1 MAEDKKKA
9 EAPVAEGGKAKNL
22 GTILTAVFAVVNLA
36 ILGGGAFLVY
46 SSTIGWQ
53 SPEITETMLE
63 KDMSAE
69 ADDARYAP
77 YIFTM
82 DKFTVNL
89 GGEPRRTIRLE
100 VSLQMLGKEGYEE
113 IMSPDSRARTRD
125 KIVQVL
131 NEKTFSE
138 LETIQGKLFLKD
150 AIAMEVNSV
159 LKEGVVKDVFFSEL
173 VVQ

>member
-1 MAEDKKKA
+1 MAEEKKSA
-9 EAPVAEGGKAKNL
+9 EAAPAGGKSNKM

-36 ILGGGAFLVY
+36 VLGGGAFLVY

-53 SPEITETMLE
+53 SPELTEEMLE
-63 KDMSAE
+63 KDMASE
-69 ADDARYAP
+69 ADDTRYAP

-89 GGEPRRTIRLE
+89 GGEPKRTIRLE

-125 KIVQVL
+125 KIVRVL

-138 LETIQGKLFLKD
+138 LESIQGKLFLKD

>member
-1 MAEDKKKA
+1 MAEKKT
-9 EAPVAEGGKAKNL
+9 EAPQQKPKNV
-22 GTILTAVFAVVNLA
+22 GAILTIVFAVLNLVVV
-36 ILGGGAFLVY
+36 GGGGFLVY
-46 SSTIGWQ
+46 SSTLAWQ
-53 SPEITETMLE
+53 SPKITEADLQRE
-63 KDMSAE
+63 LASE
-69 ADDARYAP
+69 FDDARYAP

-89 GGEPRRTIRLE
+89 GGEPKRTIRLE

-113 IMSPDSRARTRD
+113 IMSPNSRAKTRD
-125 KIVQVL
+125 KIVRVL
-131 NEKTFSE
+131 NEKTFTD

-159 LKEGVVKDVFFSEL
+159 LREGVVKDVFFSDF

>member
-1 MAEDKKKA
+1 M
-9 EAPVAEGGKAKNL
+9 
-22 GTILTAVFAVVNLA
+22 GTILTAIFAVLNLA
-36 ILGGGAFLVY
+36 ILGGGAYLVY
-46 SSTIGWQ
+46 SSTIGWH
-53 SPEITETMLE
+53 SPEITEAMLE
-63 KDMSAE
+63 KEMASE
-69 ADDARYAP
+69 SDDTRYAP

-89 GGEPRRTIRLE
+89 GGEPKRTIRLE

-113 IMSPDSRARTRD
+113 IMTPDSRARTRD
-125 KIVQVL
+125 KIVRVL
-131 NEKTFSE
+131 NDKTFSE
-138 LETIQGKLFLKD
+138 LESIQGKLFLKD